1 MHSVTKSLKEI
12 AAATDDELREW
23 QDGVATGR
31 AVGHDYYLGEL
42 RARETQRA
50 IEATNKLS
58 RRVYWLTVVN
68 AIFAAIAIVVAIIA
82 ILVPKA
88 T

>member
-1 MHSVTKSLKEI
+1 MTKSLKEMKD
-12 AAATDDELREW
+12 ATDQQLRDW
-23 QDGVATGR
+23 QDEVAMGRGVA
-31 AVGHDYYLGEL
+31 HDYYLGEL
-42 RARETQRA
+42 RARQTARA

-58 RRVYWLTVVN
+58 RRAYWLTVVN

>member
-1 MHSVTKSLKEI
+1 MTKSLKEI
-12 AAATDDELREW
+12 DAATDQELRDW
-23 QDGVATGR
+23 QDEVAMGR

-42 RARETQRA
+42 RARETKRA

-68 AIFAAIAIVVAIIA
+68 AVFAAIAIVVAIIA

>member
-1 MHSVTKSLKEI
+1 MTKTMNEM
-12 AAATDDELREW
+12 AAATDQQLRDW
-23 QDGVATGR
+23 QDEVAMGR

-42 RARETQRA
+42 RARQTARA

-58 RRVYWLTVVN
+58 RRAYWLTVVN
-68 AIFAAIAIVVAIIA
+68 AVFAAIAIVVAIIA

-88 T
+88 S